1 MNKNK
6 LSFFILLFAL
16 LIQASTLSSQSL
28 QTVPKIGLG
37 VNGLDFSVEIPVAER
52 ITIEPAVGFGPSYSF
67 SEHESL
73 TGRMG
78 WHWAL
83 LEPSVHTS
91 IYGKFFYNRNKRMR
105 KDRSLLFNSGNF
117 IGAKVKYVSK
127 PLTNDEY
134 HGQTN
139 TLIANLNWGGQ
150 RNIGSRWNYS
160 YSVGLGYGRNLDYS
174 YGTFYP
180 AFDLKIAYVLPFW
193 GGK

>member
-6 LSFFILLFAL
+6 LLIFVFLFAL
-16 LIQASTLSSQSL
+16 LIKTGTVSSQSL
-28 QTVPKIGLG
+28 QAIPKVGLG
-37 VNGLDFSVEIPVAER
+37 INGLDFSIEIPVAEK
-52 ITIEPAVGFGPSYSF
+52 ITIEPAIGFGPSYDF
-67 SEHESL
+67 TDKDVGKE
-73 TGRMG
+73 G

-83 LEPSVHTS
+83 LEPSVHIS
-91 IYGKFFYNRNKRMR
+91 IYGKLFYNRNKRMR